1 MPTFHN
7 RFGRPA
13 EVAASAPGRVNLI
26 GEHTDYN
33 DGLVLPTA
41 VPLRTTVELARRRD
55 DEVRI
60 ASTSIGGDAI
70 RSYRLGRESRGGD
83 WLDYVQGCT
92 RVLAEQ
98 APLRGFDALIA
109 STLPLGGGL
118 ASSAALEVALL
129 RALRTALALTLDDVA
144 LALAA
149 HRAEHDFVGARVGVM
164 DQMAASLAGV
174 GAALFLDAR
183 SLTYE
188 AVALPASLGLLVID
202 SGIAHG
208 HAAGD
213 YNARRNECERAAAL
227 LGVRALRDLPEE
239 DVERAATLP
248 EPLARRVHHVVGE
261 NARVRDAVAALR
273 AADLPALGALFLASH
288 ASLRDDFAVSLP
300 ELDALVEIAAA
311 EPAVYGARLT
321 GGGFGGAVLIAARAD
336 GGRETAARIVEAYRA
351 RTGAP
356 GRVVVPGL

>member
-1 MPTFHN
+1 MPTFQN
-7 RFGRPA
+7 LFGRAA

-41 VPLRTTVELARRRD
+41 VPQCTTVELALRPD
-55 DEVRI
+55 DRVSV
-60 ASTSIGGDAI
+60 ASTSIGGDV
-70 RSYRLGRESRGGD
+70 RSYRLGLESRTGD

-92 RVLAEQ
+92 RVLAER

-129 RALRTALALTLDDVA
+129 RALRTALAVPLDDVA
-144 LALAA
+144 LALVA
-149 HRAEHDFVGARVGVM
+149 HRAEYDFVGARVGVM
-164 DQMAASLAGV
+164 DQMAASLADAGT
-174 GAALFLDAR
+174 ALFLDAR
-183 SLTYE
+183 SLAHE

-202 SGIAHG
+202 SGIAHR
-208 HAAGD
+208 HAGGD

-227 LGVRALRDLPEE
+227 LGVRTLRDLPE
-239 DVERAATLP
+239 DGVARAAALP
-248 EPLARRVHHVVGE
+248 EPLARRVRHVVGE
-261 NARVRDAVAALR
+261 NARVCDAVAALR

-300 ELDALVEIAAA
+300 ELDALVEIAAS

-336 GGRETAARIVEAYRA
+336 AASETASRIAAVYRA
-351 RTGAP
+351 RTGAA
-356 GRVVVPGL
+356 GRVVDVAH

>member
-1 MPTFHN
+1 MPTF
-7 RFGRPA
+7 RTLFGHPA
-13 EVAASAPGRVNLI
+13 DVVASAPGRVNLI

-41 VPLRTTVELARRRD
+41 VPQCTTVELALRRD
-55 DEVRI
+55 DRVGVASASI
-60 ASTSIGGDAI
+60 AGDAV
-70 RSYRLGRESRGGD
+70 RSYRLGRESRAGD

-98 APLRGFDALIA
+98 AALRGFDARIA

-118 ASSAALEVALL
+118 ASSAALAVALL
-129 RALRTALALTLDDVA
+129 RALRTALALPLDDVA
-144 LALAA
+144 LALVA

-164 DQMAASLAGV
+164 DQMAASLAGA
-174 GAALFLDAR
+174 GTALFLDTR
-183 SLTYE
+183 SLAHE

-202 SGIAHG
+202 SGIAHR

-227 LGVRALRDLPEE
+227 LGVRTLRELP
-239 DVERAATLP
+239 DDAVAHAATLP
-248 EPLARRVHHVVGE
+248 EPLARRVRHVVGE
-261 NARVRDAVAALR
+261 NARVREAVAALR
-273 AADLPALGALFLASH
+273 AADLQALGTLFLASH

-336 GGRETAARIVEAYRA
+336 AASETASRIVAVYRA

-356 GRVVVPGL
+356 GRVVDIAH